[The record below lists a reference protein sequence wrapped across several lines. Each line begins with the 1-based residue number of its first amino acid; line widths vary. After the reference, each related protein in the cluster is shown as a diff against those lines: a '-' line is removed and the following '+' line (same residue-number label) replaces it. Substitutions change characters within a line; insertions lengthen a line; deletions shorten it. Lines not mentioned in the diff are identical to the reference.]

1 MHAHTTSQGTRENTI
16 VGSVRAIKAL
26 LVATVGGFALL
37 VVFGNVTDYDTNF
50 QFVKHV
56 LAMDARRPDL
66 GLTIEYRAIP
76 WEWAWHA
83 AYIGVIIT
91 EAFIMVAC
99 LYGAVKMFMNIRRS
113 DAEFNGAKR
122 WALWGLAVGLF
133 LWFFGFQAVGGEWFG
148 MWMNESWNGIPDAVR
163 LCTYIATVLI
173 ITLIGGDRID
183 EEPHEIL
190 ALSAHDEPAV
200 TPGSGDLR

>member
-1 MHAHTTSQGTRENTI
+1 MKSA
-16 VGSVRAIKAL
+16 

-37 VVFGNVTDYDTNF
+37 VVFGNITDYNSNF

-66 GLTIEYRAIP
+66 GLSIEYRAIN

-83 AYIGVIIT
+83 AYIGVIVVET
-91 EAFIMVAC
+91 FIMVAC
-99 LYGAVKMFMNIRRS
+99 LYGAYRMVRAARLGDVDFI
-113 DAEFNGAKR
+113 AAKK
-122 WALWGLAVGLF
+122 WPVLGLFAGLF
-133 LWFFGFQAVGGEWFG
+133 LWFFGFQAVGGEWFA

-173 ITLIGGDRID
+173 ILLVGGDRLD
-183 EEPHEIL
+183 ELPRE
-190 ALSAHDEPAV
+190 AAV
-200 TPGSGDLR
+200 DREQRMDAGDRV